1 VHHISRRDDS
11 PAGMRLTTQTESP
24 RWRTM
29 GSMKENLLSLPR
41 RPIAPKHRAELRGTR
56 RHRAA
61 RRHSIR
67 TRCGY
72 LLFTRFV

>member
-1 VHHISRRDDS
+1 
-11 PAGMRLTTQTESP
+11 
-24 RWRTM
+24 M
-29 GSMKENLLSLPR
+29 GTMKENLLSLPR

-56 RHRAA
+56 RHPAA